1 MKPIKQRN
9 KIKTMHCICCD
20 KELIYN
26 VEDNICFECMSYIS
40 EYVDET
46 DDIDRIKRDN
56 KELIFIYNETI
67 KYG

>member
-1 MKPIKQRN
+1 
-9 KIKTMHCICCD
+9 
-20 KELIYN
+20 
-26 VEDNICFECMSYIS
+26 MSYIS